1 MFTGIIQAVGKVER
15 VQERPVD
22 RILEVSHPPLPL
34 PLEVGDS
41 IALDGVC
48 QTVTARQPGRFTV
61 QAIAETLR
69 VTTLGQVRP
78 GTRLNLETPLQ
89 PERPLGGHF
98 VQGHVDGVA
107 TIVERR
113 SWGDSIRVGFEA
125 DPSLVG
131 QLVPK
136 GSVAIDGISLT
147 VGPEIGERRFEV
159 FLIPHTLSATTLGDK
174 KESDAVNLE
183 TDILGK
189 YLLRYLQ
196 AIGAPTSGLSLDAL
210 HRAGFGEAD
219 EPHE

>member
-1 MFTGIIQAVGKVER
+1 MFTGIIQAIGQVER
-15 VQERPVD
+15 VQERPED
-22 RILEVSHPPLPL
+22 RILEVSHPGLPI

-48 QTVTARQPGRFTV
+48 QTVTACGRGRFTV

-78 GTRLNLETPLQ
+78 GSRLNLETPLL

-107 TIVERR
+107 ILR
-113 SWGDSIRVGFEA
+113 SRQGWGDSIRLRFEA
-125 DPSLVG
+125 DRALVR

-147 VGPEIGERRFEV
+147 VGPDVGETHFEV
-159 FLIPHTLSATTLGDK
+159 FLIPHTLSATTLGAK

-196 AIGAPTSGLSLDAL
+196 ALGAEPEGLTLDAL
-210 HRAGFGEAD
+210 HRAGFGASED
-219 EPHE
+219 EHE